1 VDGAAGSSVVDG
13 AAGAGVSLADE
24 LSVGVAAGADV
35 ADVADSLGS
44 PVGADVGAAG
54 CDVR

>member
-35 ADVADSLGS
+35 ADSLGS